1 MKALKISTIPVLCLS
16 TTDALVP
23 QVQRNAI
30 NNHQSTRQH
39 EKHSLQSRRDVLRY
53 AFLLT
58 PIVATAITSS
68 GPANALEACKP
79 KSHNCIRT
87 TWTAPSSL
95 TTPSEVAKVIR
106 DVLNSY
112 PQEGQAGVDC
122 NGWRIVNDALDEK
135 AGIITLEYKSC
146 VGPAALAINLGQPF
160 IDDCKLELGK
170 DSTGSITVEVKSSSR
185 MGSGDLSVNRKRLQ
199 YLGKKLKQEGWSVP
213 NPKYVYEM

>member
-1 MKALKISTIPVLCLS
+1 MKTSKISAIPVLCFCAA
-16 TTDALVP
+16 DALVP
-23 QVQRNAI
+23 QVQTNAI
-30 NNHQSTRQH
+30 NNHKSARQH
-39 EKHSLQSRRDVLRY
+39 ETLKSRRDALRY

-58 PIVATAITSS
+58 PIVATTIPS

-79 KSHNCIRT
+79 KLHNCIRT
-87 TWTAPSSL
+87 TWKAPSSL
-95 TTPSEVAKVIR
+95 TTSTEVAKAIR

-122 NGWRIVNDALDEK
+122 NGWRIVNDSLDAE
-135 AGIITLEYKSC
+135 AGIIKLEFKSC

-185 MGSGDLSVNRKRLQ
+185 MGGGDLLVNRKRLQ

-213 NPKYVYEM
+213 DPKYAYEM